1 MDKLTYPVSQVA
13 QWIHKSEDELKK
25 YITPVIVD
33 SVEYIDIAE
42 VNKLLVN
49 KTIKYNFSKINEEQ
63 PRNYFCKKRKIESNG
78 LNVIDLFCGAGGSS
92 SGFRLAGFNLVGAL
106 DVNKAAAR
114 THILNFPDCKT
125 IVGDITKITPAEFYE
140 LIGKKRVDIVI
151 GSPPCQTFSSL
162 SQGKIRSLGKDIK
175 TDIRNYFY
183 KYYLDYVSY
192 FRPKVFLMENV
203 PGFMTKYK
211 GEIFQD
217 LLNYIQ
223 ENLPE
228 YNVKHAILDASNY
241 SVPQARKRLFV
252 CGHLKEYAFD
262 FPTHNYEFSDG
273 KETVSVHDAISDMPH
288 ITDNWRLDA
297 LPYASLAQNSF
308 QTMMHGGNDD
318 IVTNNI
324 CRISN
329 PKAKELFAKL
339 KPGQRYTDLDDE
351 KKAEVSLFDSFDSSV
366 IMSRCRRLPLDEIA
380 WTVIAH
386 IGMDGYEYIHPSEIR
401 TLSVR
406 EAARLQSF
414 TDDFAFV
421 GNMRE
426 QYVQIGNAVP
436 PLLSYAVAKEIGNT
450 IRNCVKKEG

>member
-1 MDKLTYPVSQVA
+1 MGNYLFPISEVA
-13 QWIHKSEDELKK
+13 SMSNMPDYTLRGLLEVKTIDGID
-25 YITPVIVD
+25 YV
-33 SVEYIDIAE
+33 DIAQL
-42 VNKLLVN
+42 NKLIVE
-49 KTIKYNFSKINEEQ
+49 KKVKYKFSDINVRFKNPEFCSQ
-63 PRNYFCKKRKIESNG
+63 RNINSNG

-106 DVNKAAAR
+106 DINAAAAK
-114 THILNFPDCKT
+114 THELNFPSCKT
-125 IVGDITKITPAEFYE
+125 VVGDITKLSPAEFE
-140 LIGKKRVDIVI
+140 EIIDHQRVDIVI

-175 TDIRNYFY
+175 HDIRNYFY
-183 KYYLDYVSY
+183 KNYLDYVSY
-192 FRPKVFLMENV
+192 FKPKVFLMENV

-217 LLNYIQ
+217 LLAYIQ

-228 YNVKHAILDASNY
+228 YDVKYTILEAKEY

-252 CGHLKEYAFD
+252 CGYRKEYYFE
-262 FPTHNYEFSDG
+262 FPTENREFCNGTDYVTV
-273 KETVSVHDAISDMPH
+273 KEAIADLPT
-288 ITDNWRLDA
+288 IQDDWRLDKA
-297 LPYASLAQNSF
+297 PYSSEAENPYQLMMRKG
-308 QTMMHGGNDD
+308 QTD
-318 IVTNNI
+318 IVANNI

-329 PKAKELFAKL
+329 PQAKELFVRL
-339 KPGQRYTDLDDE
+339 RPGERYTDLSKE
-351 KKAEVSLFDSFDSSV
+351 KQEEISLFDTFDSSV
-366 IMSRCRRLPLDEIA
+366 IMGRCRKLPLDDIA

-386 IGMDGYEYIHPSEIR
+386 IGMDGYEYIHPTDIR

-414 TDDFAFV
+414 TDDFIFV

-436 PLLSYAVAKEIGNT
+436 PLLSYAIAKRINEAINQ
-450 IRNCVKKEG
+450 